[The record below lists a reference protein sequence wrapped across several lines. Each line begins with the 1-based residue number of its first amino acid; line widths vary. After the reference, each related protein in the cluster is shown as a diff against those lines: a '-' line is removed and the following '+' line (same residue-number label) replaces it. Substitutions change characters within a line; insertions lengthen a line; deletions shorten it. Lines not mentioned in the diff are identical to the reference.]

1 MSSPV
6 AGIRDADPDE
16 AGALEALR
24 RRSSDTW
31 EAYREQLAAN
41 PDAIEAPV
49 VAIAETRVR
58 VAVDTEERAL
68 GFSVVEPAGDGGVK
82 LDALFVEPEAMGAG
96 VGRALVADLAA
107 RARETGAPHVE
118 VIAGDEAVGFY
129 ERLGFRRRGRA
140 QTRFAIAYRLR
151 LDP

>member
-107 RARETGAPHVE
+107 RAV
-118 VIAGDEAVGFY
+118 
-129 ERLGFRRRGRA
+129 RRARR
-140 QTRFAIAYRLR
+140 TSR
-151 LDP
+151 